1 MVKKFLVGTLA
12 AVLMV
17 EGAVATTATAD
28 AAKLPKAKYTYNFN
42 KADSN
47 VVAVTR
53 KGDGSDGTTGGAAV
67 VPKKDSS
74 KKVTLKKGKNGKA
87 LYLDRTYGVQLKNMK
102 LKSSKYTIS
111 FWVKSDSDMSNYMT
125 TFFAGSN
132 FTNDSTVKWISIT
145 KTDWVGDSS
154 PIVWSHNEGK
164 SQFPWTG
171 PWAGEANNAIS
182 KANGWTHIT
191 VVVGGTYKDSKN
203 DINQGATSGYLEDS
217 SETYY
222 QKSGNNV
229 VSYVNGK
236 FYGTGTCAADDIM
249 DGKESAFLG
258 INCWDIL
265 FKGYFDDV
273 QIYDKALT
281 SAQVKQLY
289 KSVGGK

>member
-17 EGAVATTATAD
+17 EGAVATTAS
-28 AAKLPKAKYTYNFN
+28 AASVPKAKYTYNFN
-42 KADSN
+42 KADKN

-53 KGDGSDGTTGGAAV
+53 KGDDASAGTNTGA

-74 KKVTLKKGKNGKA
+74 KKVILKKGKNGKA

-111 FWVKSDSDMSNYMT
+111 YWVKSDSNMSNFMPM
-125 TFFAGSN
+125 FFAGSN
-132 FTNDSTVKWISIT
+132 LEPGKEDTVKWISIT

-164 SQFPWTG
+164 KQFPWTG
-171 PWAGEANNAIS
+171 PWGGEANNAIS
-182 KANGWTHIT
+182 QSGGWNHVT
-191 VVVGGTYKDSKN
+191 VVVGGTYTDKKN
-203 DINQGATSGYLEDS
+203 DIKQGATSGYLDDPAE
-217 SETYY
+217 EYY
-222 QKSGNNV
+222 QEKGNNV
-229 VSYVNGK
+229 VIYLNGA
-236 FYGTGTCAADDIM
+236 FYGTGTCAADDVM

-258 INCWDIL
+258 VNCWDVM

-281 SAQVKQLY
+281 QKQVAALY